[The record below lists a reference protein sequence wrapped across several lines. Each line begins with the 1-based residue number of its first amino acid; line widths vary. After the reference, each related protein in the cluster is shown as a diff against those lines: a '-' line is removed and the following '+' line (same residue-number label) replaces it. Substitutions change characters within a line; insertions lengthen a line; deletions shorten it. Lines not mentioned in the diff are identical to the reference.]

1 MMKLNSPLM
10 GGVQTR
16 GANRDDLR
24 QGNLATLLEYVY
36 INTTISRSDLTAA
49 TGLNRSTISDLVGEL
64 VELKLVSESES
75 PQVGRVGRPSVN
87 VSISDSI
94 YAITVVPR
102 HHSTT
107 VSAVAMNGT
116 IASRVRIATPIHP
129 SPEEVCDAVEQGI
142 AQVRVELKR
151 GSRLVGVAVVVSG
164 QVDVRNNSVRICSML
179 KWVDV
184 PFGSL
189 LEARLKMPV
198 WVDNDGSL
206 ACMAESSFGAGRGF
220 SDIIYLFGG
229 AGGIGG
235 GVVIDNQLVRGSRGY
250 AGELGH
256 IRIAD
261 SKLVDSLGLTGTL
274 EALVNR
280 DDLAHAL
287 GLDDPED
294 DDLSH
299 AILSAT
305 TPRAIRLIEKK
316 IQALGFALASL
327 VNIFNPQVI
336 LLSGFLQPLFQANDY
351 SLLSKMRQNAVAGS
365 REHVQIRTTELGGR
379 ILEIGAAQLAFS
391 DLIADPAR
399 AKFY

>member
-1 MMKLNSPLM
+1 MVKLNSPSV

-36 INTTISRSDLTAA
+36 KNTTISRSDLTAA

-64 VELKLVSESES
+64 VDLNLVSESES
-75 PQVGRVGRPSVN
+75 PQAGRVGRPSAN
-87 VSISDSI
+87 VTISDSI
-94 YAITVVPR
+94 FAITVVPR

-107 VSAVAMNGT
+107 ISAVAMNGT
-116 IASRVRIATPIHP
+116 VASRVRIATPIHP
-129 SPEEVCDAVEQGI
+129 SPEEVCDAVERGI
-142 AQVRVELKR
+142 AQVRAELKR
-151 GSRLVGVAVVVSG
+151 GSRVVGVAVVVSG

-189 LEARLKMPV
+189 LEERLKMPV

-256 IRIAD
+256 IRITD
-261 SKLVDSLGLTGTL
+261 SRSVDSLGLTGTL

-294 DDLSH
+294 DDLSR

-316 IQALGFALASL
+316 IQALGFALANL

-379 ILEIGAAQLAFS
+379 ILEIGGAQLAFT

-399 AKFY
+399 ARFF

>member
-1 MMKLNSPLM
+1 MVKLNSPSAGL
-10 GGVQTR
+10 VQTR

-24 QGNLATLLEYVY
+24 QGNLATLLQYVY
-36 INTTISRSDLTAA
+36 KNATISRSDLTSA

-64 VELKLVSESES
+64 VELKLVTEKES

-94 YAITVVPR
+94 FAIVVVPR

-107 VSAVAMNGT
+107 VSAVAMNGA

-129 SPEEVCDAVEQGI
+129 SPEDVCDAVEKGL
-142 AQVRVELKR
+142 AQVRGELKK
-151 GSRLVGVAVVVSG
+151 GSRIVGVSVVISG
-164 QVDVRNNSVRICSML
+164 QVDVKNSSVRICSML

-184 PFGSL
+184 PIGTL
-189 LEARLKMPV
+189 LSDRLKMPI
-198 WVDNDGSL
+198 WVDNDGSV

-235 GVVIDNQLVRGSRGY
+235 GLVIDNQLVRGSRGY

-261 SKLVDSLGLTGTL
+261 SRAVDSLGLAGTL
-274 EALVNR
+274 EALVSR
-280 DDLAHAL
+280 EDLAHAL

-294 DDLSH
+294 DDLSR
-299 AILSAT
+299 AILST
-305 TPRAIRLIEKK
+305 TNPRAIRLIEKK
-316 IQALGFALASL
+316 IQALGFGLATL

-379 ILEIGAAQLAFS
+379 ILEIGGAQLAFTE
-391 DLIADPAR
+391 LIADPAR
-399 AKFY
+399 GTFY

>member
-1 MMKLNSPLM
+1 MVKLNSPSV
-10 GGVQTR
+10 GVVQTR

-24 QGNLATLLEYVY
+24 QGNLATLLQYVY
-36 INTTISRSDLTAA
+36 KNTTISRSDLTAA

-64 VELKLVSESES
+64 VDLKLVSESES
-75 PQVGRVGRPSVN
+75 PQAGRVGRPSVN

-116 IASRVRIATPIHP
+116 VASRVRIATPIHP
-129 SPEEVCDAVEQGI
+129 SPEEVCDAVEMGI
-142 AQVRVELKR
+142 AQVRAELKR
-151 GSRLVGVAVVVSG
+151 GSRVVGVAVVVSG

-189 LEARLKMPV
+189 LEERLKMPV

-256 IRIAD
+256 IRITD
-261 SKLVDSLGLTGTL
+261 SKSVDSLGLTGTL

-294 DDLSH
+294 DDLSR

-316 IQALGFALASL
+316 IQALGFALANL

-379 ILEIGAAQLAFS
+379 ILEIGGAQLAFT